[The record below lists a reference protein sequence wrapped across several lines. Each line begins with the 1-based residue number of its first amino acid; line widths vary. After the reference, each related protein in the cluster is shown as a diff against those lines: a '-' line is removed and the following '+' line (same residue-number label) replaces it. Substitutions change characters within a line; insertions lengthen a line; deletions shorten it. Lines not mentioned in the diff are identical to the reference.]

1 MQRNITGIEQF
12 VSMKN
17 SDRRALVRTLSD
29 EEYEDVMAMCA
40 MLPHMAIE
48 AETQG
53 GCNHICVCMY
63 MCVHVYVCTCVVV
76 MLSF

>member
-1 MQRNITGIEQF
+1 
-12 VSMKN
+12 MKN

-63 MCVHVYVCTCVVV
+63 MCVHVHTVHVYVCTCVYMYMYVHV
-76 MLSF
+76 WW